1 MISVGTS
8 LPDEGESTM
17 TIADQTPEQDTVD
30 AFLDRVRLAWDA
42 ADATTYA
49 QQFAEDAS
57 YVIFL
62 GDALFGREAIER
74 THHDV
79 FTKWQRGTRM
89 AVKPIDVRT
98 VGTDIAVVTTIGGI
112 GKGAT
117 IDYDKYQTYTL
128 RRRAG
133 RWQCVAFQN
142 TEMSDRAK
150 QVHHA

>member
-1 MISVGTS
+1 MN
-8 LPDEGESTM
+8 
-17 TIADQTPEQDTVD
+17 AAAQTPDHDTVE
-30 AFLDRVRLAWDA
+30 AFLDRVRHAWDT
-42 ADATTYA
+42 ADAATYA

-62 GDALFGREAIER
+62 GDALFGRNAIEQ

-89 AVKPIDVRT
+89 TVKPIDVRA
-98 VGTDIAVVTTIGGI
+98 VDTDTTVVTTIGGI
-112 GKGAT
+112 GIGAT

-133 RWQCVAFQN
+133 RWECVAFQN

-150 QVHHA
+150 QTHHA